1 MPIVC
6 GVRFRESSKIY
17 YFSPGDVTDL
27 QVEDR
32 VIVETSRGQE
42 LGVIKMPPKEVDQSK
57 IVGQLKPILRRAA
70 ATDLLDAQHFQAQ
83 EAQALE
89 QCKELVNKSNLPM
102 KVVGAEYSYDG
113 TRLTF
118 FFTSEQRVDFRDL
131 VRELAYIFK
140 TRIELRQIG
149 VRDEAKMKGGLGK
162 CGRMLCCATWLH
174 EFCPVSIRMAKQQDL
189 PLTPME
195 ISGLCGRLLCC
206 LEYEND
212 YYQEVKGKF
221 PKVGKAIMTPRG
233 PGKVA
238 KVSVLK
244 ETVSVLLEDG
254 STIEL
259 TADQAAGKAAIEEQ
273 TGDRDVEEASDEML
287 RALETSLQEESP
299 SLQSYPV
306 VEREEKKQERPHE
319 AARSSKARP
328 ITHRE
333 QEPQAVERPPAA
345 TVEPSPKSGTSKLMD
360 GASGSKSS
368 RRRKRRAKSAAVHP
382 DKGRGGATT
391 RNESKPSGQ
400 AQQSSGQPAK
410 RARRPHRRRGQQ
422 SQNPA

>member
-27 QVEDR
+27 QVGDR

-57 IVGQLKPILRRAA
+57 IVGQLKPILRRATA
-70 ATDLLDAQHFQAQ
+70 IDLLDAQHFQAQ

-89 QCKELVNKSNLPM
+89 QCKELVNKSSLPM

-131 VRELAYIFK
+131 VRELAHIFK

-238 KVSVLK
+238 KVSVLR
-244 ETVSVLLEDG
+244 ETVTVLLEDG

-259 TADQAAGKAAIEEQ
+259 TADQVAGKAALEEQ
-273 TGDRDVEEASDEML
+273 TGDHDADEMNDEML
-287 RALETSLQEESP
+287 RTLEASLQEEYS
-299 SLQSYPV
+299 SLQPRLAIG
-306 VEREEKKQERPHE
+306 REEKNHEKPRE
-319 AARSSKARP
+319 AARSSEARP
-328 ITHRE
+328 TARRE
-333 QEPQAVERPPAA
+333 QKPWTAERPPVVA
-345 TVEPSPKSGTSKLMD
+345 VESSSKPGTDKPTD
-360 GASGSKSS
+360 GADGSKSS
-368 RRRKRRAKSAAVHP
+368 RRKKRRAKSAATQS
-382 DKGRGGATT
+382 DKGQVGTPSRKGG
-391 RNESKPSGQ
+391 EPSEQ
-400 AQQSSGQPAK
+400 AQSSEQPAK
-410 RARRPHRRRGQQ
+410 RVRRPRRRRGQQ